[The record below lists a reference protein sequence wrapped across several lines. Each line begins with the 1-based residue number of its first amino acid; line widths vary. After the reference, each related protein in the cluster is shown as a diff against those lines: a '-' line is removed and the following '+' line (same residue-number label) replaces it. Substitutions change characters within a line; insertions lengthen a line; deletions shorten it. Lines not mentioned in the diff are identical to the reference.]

1 MCNPYASDWLCNSKR
16 RSPKAPGES
25 LDEDSSN
32 LLVRAG
38 IVAEPT
44 EDLHRLQDELIK
56 AFEPYTVKTGT
67 PAAFF
72 SEDGGRVGLSV
83 RRLWHAQGTQGPN
96 PLSAALIKNDRS
108 SQTGGLRR
116 PRSEMH
122 LEPRSSLRASHR
134 RRKTPV
140 LPDGLW
146 RRNPGGHRAP
156 YDSWIAASLRSSR

>member
-1 MCNPYASDWLCNSKR
+1 VHISGRPFKYYSI
-16 RSPKAPGES
+16 PAPPIGG
-25 LDEDSSN
+25 
-32 LLVRAG
+32 AG

-83 RRLWHAQGTQGPN
+83 RRLWRAQGTQGPD
-96 PLSAALIKNDRS
+96 PLSAALMKDDRS
-108 SQTGGLRR
+108 SQKGGLRR
-116 PRSEMH
+116 PRSELH
-122 LEPRSSLRASHR
+122 LEPRSSLRAIG

-140 LPDGLW
+140 LPDELW
-146 RRNPGGHRAP
+146 RSNLGDMERPTT
-156 YDSWIAASLRSSR
+156 WIAASLRSSR

>member
-1 MCNPYASDWLCNSKR
+1 VHISGWPFKYYSI
-16 RSPKAPGES
+16 PAPPIGG
-25 LDEDSSN
+25 
-32 LLVRAG
+32 AG

-83 RRLWHAQGTQGPN
+83 RRLWHAQGTQGPD
-96 PLSAALIKNDRS
+96 PLSAAWMKDDRS
-108 SQTGGLRR
+108 SQKGGLRR
-116 PRSEMH
+116 PRSELH
-122 LEPRSSLRASHR
+122 LEPRSSLRAIG

-140 LPDGLW
+140 LADRLW

-156 YDSWIAASLRSSR
+156 HDSWIATSLRSSR

>member
-1 MCNPYASDWLCNSKR
+1 MHISGRPFKYYSI
-16 RSPKAPGES
+16 PAPPIGG
-25 LDEDSSN
+25 
-32 LLVRAG
+32 AG

-56 AFEPYTVKTGT
+56 AFEPNTVKTGT

-72 SEDGGRVGLSV
+72 SEDGGRVGLSA
-83 RRLWHAQGTQGPN
+83 RRLWHAQGTQGPD
-96 PLSAALIKNDRS
+96 PLSAALMKDDRS
-108 SQTGGLRR
+108 SQKGGLRR
-116 PRSEMH
+116 PRSELH
-122 LEPRSSLRASHR
+122 LEPRSSLRAIG